1 MYECI
6 SKFNKSLRM
15 MYKLQHSLSKK
26 KKKKLQHMVM
36 PHIIKILQEKRHG
49 TDLKDA

>member
-26 KKKKLQHMVM
+26 KKKA
-36 PHIIKILQEKRHG
+36 PAHG
-49 TDLKDA
+49 YAPYHKDPFRKKTRT